1 MNRIIPLLFS
11 LALASP
17 ALAFAAND
25 GMAGEHC
32 KQHSGLFKDA
42 DKDSDGTLDRE
53 EARAMQDKRFDEMD
67 TNHDGKL
74 SKEEMAACKQGKM
87 GNARHN
93 KGSKGFNK
101 ADKDHDGTLDRN
113 EAKALPNV
121 ARHFDEIDTDK
132 DGTLDRDEVHN
143 HMKARSSK

>member
-11 LALASP
+11 IALASP
-17 ALAFAAND
+17 VLALAAND

-32 KQHSGLFKDA
+32 KQHSSLFKTA
-42 DKDSDGTLDRE
+42 DVDNDGTLDRD

-87 GNARHN
+87 GNARHD

-101 ADKDHDGTLDRN
+101 ADKDHDGTLDRD
-113 EAKALPNV
+113 EAKALPRV
-121 ARHFDEIDTDK
+121 AKHFDAIDADK
-132 DGTLDRDEVHN
+132 DGTLNRDEVHN
-143 HMKARSSK
+143 YMKVHQGK